1 MKSTKQHSTSD
12 LSEEQLMFLDE
23 FLDETSSFSTFKM
36 AKNEFG
42 AMPLQSLLTALN
54 NAKELAGSIQSNSA
68 SNEHSEAIN
77 ARLADIETE
86 LADLKL
92 KISKI

>member
-12 LSEEQLMFLDE
+12 LSEEQLTFLDE
-23 FLDETSSFSTFKM
+23 FLDETSSFSTFKI
-36 AKNEFG
+36 AKNESG
-42 AMPLQSLLTALN
+42 AMSLQSLLTALN
-54 NAKELAGSIQSNSA
+54 NARELAGSLQSNSA
-68 SNEHSEAIN
+68 SNEQSKEIN
-77 ARLADIETE
+77 VRLADIETE